1 MTTWGSS
8 HAGHGRE
15 TGPSCVGVVASL
27 PTAGFLTAGFLTAP
41 HRGEAGAIRGTIK
54 RFFDTLL
61 AHIRKNT
68 VKFSKKRTDGLHP
81 FTPSPTHPIGV
92 YTVLHFLPDFVLG
105 SLALLLMI
113 LNTIFW
119 CVPLYAITLLKLIPI
134 PLWRRGCTQA
144 LIWIAENWIGTN
156 KAIFR
161 LTQRADWEVQGA
173 ENLKYDGWY
182 LVNSNHQSW
191 ADIFVLQSVFNRRI
205 PFLKFFLKQ
214 ELIWMP
220 VIGLAWWALD
230 FPFMK
235 RYSKAYLEKYPE
247 KRGKD
252 LETTRKACEKFQF
265 TPVSVMNFLEG
276 TRFTPAK
283 HARQESPFRHLLRPR
298 AGGIAFVLG
307 AMGERIQSMLDVTIV
322 YPEMIPTFWDF
333 LSGRV
338 SKVIVR
344 VEELKIP
351 TEFFHGDYLNDPQF
365 RQRFQQWVN
374 QLWQQKDGVIDQM
387 KRQVPVE
394 TAV

>member
-1 MTTWGSS
+1 M
-8 HAGHGRE
+8 
-15 TGPSCVGVVASL
+15 
-27 PTAGFLTAGFLTAP
+27 F
-41 HRGEAGAIRGTIK
+41 
-54 RFFDTLL
+54 
-61 AHIRKNT
+61 
-68 VKFSKKRTDGLHP
+68 
-81 FTPSPTHPIGV
+81 
-92 YTVLHFLPDFVLG
+92 HFLPAFILG
-105 SLALLLMI
+105 SLALLLII

-119 CVPLYAITLLKLIPI
+119 CIPLYAIALLKLIPI
-134 PLWRRGCTQA
+134 PVWRRLCTQA
-144 LIWIAENWIGTN
+144 LIRIAENWISVN

-161 LTQRADWEVQGA
+161 LTQRAEWEVKGD
-173 ENLKYDGWY
+173 ENLNYDGWY

-191 ADIFVLQSVFNRRI
+191 ADILILQSIFNRRV

-235 RYSKAYLEKYPE
+235 RYSKAYLEKHPE

-252 LETTRKACEKFQF
+252 LETTRKACERFQF

-276 TRFTPAK
+276 TRFTPEKRAQ
-283 HARQESPFRHLLRPR
+283 QESPYQHLLRPR

-307 AMGERIQSMLDVTIV
+307 AMGERIQTMLDVTIV

-338 SKVIVR
+338 SKVIIH
-344 VEELKIP
+344 VEELQIP
-351 TEFFHGDYLNDPQF
+351 AEFFHGDYLDDPQF

-374 QLWQQKDGVIDQM
+374 QLWQQKDAVIDRL
-387 KRQVPVE
+387 KNRTAPVE

>member
-1 MTTWGSS
+1 M
-8 HAGHGRE
+8 
-15 TGPSCVGVVASL
+15 
-27 PTAGFLTAGFLTAP
+27 
-41 HRGEAGAIRGTIK
+41 
-54 RFFDTLL
+54 
-61 AHIRKNT
+61 
-68 VKFSKKRTDGLHP
+68 
-81 FTPSPTHPIGV
+81 
-92 YTVLHFLPDFVLG
+92 LHFLPDFVLG

-387 KRQVPVE
+387 KR
-394 TAV
+394 